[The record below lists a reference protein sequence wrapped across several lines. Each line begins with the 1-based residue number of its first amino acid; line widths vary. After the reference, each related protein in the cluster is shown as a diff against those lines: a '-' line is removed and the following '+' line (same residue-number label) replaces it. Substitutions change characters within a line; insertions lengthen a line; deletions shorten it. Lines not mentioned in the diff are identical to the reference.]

1 MILFATEPVPYWNAF
16 MLLNEELIYSTVQY
30 VLYYKYEYGQC
41 SILMVP

>member
-16 MLLNEELIYSTVQY
+16 MLLNEEVINIQY